1 MKLESFLVYRTQIAV
16 AVGVLLF
23 LAMPFTALGQS
34 ACDDAL
40 LQAQKSYDLGLFE
53 DIPAQLG
60 PCLGTRMSRRTAV
73 EVHSLLARAY
83 LNSDEPEKAH
93 KEVSTILRLDA
104 TFEAGSSSLFAAL
117 VSKVRRE
124 ELTTQVASVSKTNE
138 SLREA
143 PATVVVVTGD
153 EIQRRGYLD
162 LEQLLHDLPG
172 FDISRTNGDIYSI
185 IYQRGY
191 RSTVNDRL
199 LLLIDG
205 VEQNDLSTNAVYL
218 AREYPLT
225 NIDRVEIIYG
235 PASTM
240 YGANA
245 YTGVI
250 SILTKEPE
258 GLIGENKLLSVGG
271 QVTRGGYGSHYV
283 DLNLAGKDR
292 SGTLAWSVTGSF
304 ANTKERN
311 LSRFPDW
318 DATYSTI
325 DYASLMHLAGP
336 DADDFFNAG
345 KCAVPSPY
353 FQCLGTAAGQRSIE
367 LTPAGQKLVREIDSR
382 FITDHGLAFHDRARD
397 WSLFGKLRISN
408 LTLGLE
414 TWTSDEG
421 IGSANRIALVAGGT
435 AWKQTAT
442 ALYLKYSLPLER
454 LKVSV
459 FTRFQQTA
467 TDRTGSQYDY
477 LHNYASGYLNL
488 WSLVAPCQAPNDPAP
503 VSCAPA
509 TPWIEQANF
518 GNLSDQLRSE
528 ITVVYGSSERFNAVA
543 GLEFA
548 KSSIQSQFDET
559 ETGAGFFPPLEVKPQ
574 QTQHTDVGLYAQG
587 SYKPRPSLKFVFAG
601 RVSHSAITGTPGVS
615 GFGTLFTPRAGIIYM
630 PGSRRLVLKAIYSE
644 AFKDPTDFQKFGTLK
659 FVNEIPSGGLKPER
673 VKNIELSAGWE
684 RNGLSLE
691 SSLFQAHYSNVVS
704 FRLVPDCQLAG
715 CLQYENRDTIH
726 IRGLQATGRY
736 LWPGGEVWANY
747 THTAPFQQQP
757 KDLFGDPLLDE
768 TGTPILKQRVAD
780 IADDRVNAGFDSDWW
795 RGFRG
800 SLKLEYAG
808 ARKTGAGTTEPSNPY
823 QQIAAHATADAAL
836 SYRVRPNAAI
846 ELVVQNLTNKQYYD
860 PGVEFLIGAAR
871 IPQAG
876 RTVFLR
882 ASYGL
887 SLGGGQ
893 KANR

>member
-1 MKLESFLVYRTQIAV
+1 MRIVS
-16 AVGVLLF
+16 AVGVLLL

-53 DIPAQLG
+53 DVPGQLG

-191 RSTVNDRL
+191 RSTLNDRL
-199 LLLIDG
+199 LLLVDG
-205 VEQNDLSTNAVYL
+205 VEQNDLSTNIIFL
-218 AREYPLT
+218 ARQYPLT
-225 NIDRVEIIYG
+225 NIDRVEVIYG

-258 GLIGENKLLSVGG
+258 GLIGEKKAFALDG
-271 QVTRGGYGSHYV
+271 QLTSGGYGSRYV
-283 DLNLAGKDR
+283 DLNLAGKDS

-304 ANTKERN
+304 AHTKERN
-311 LSRFPDW
+311 LSSFPDW
-318 DATYSTI
+318 DATFRTI
-325 DYASLMHLAGP
+325 DYAGLMRLSGTN
-336 DADDFFNAG
+336 ADDFFNAG
-345 KCAVPSPY
+345 NCAVASPY
-353 FQCLGTAAGQRSIE
+353 FQCLGNAAGQRTIE
-367 LTPAGQKLVREIDSR
+367 LTAAGRDLVRDIDSR
-382 FITDHGLAFHDRARD
+382 FVADNGFGFNDRARD

-414 TWTSDEG
+414 SWTSNEG
-421 IGSANRIALVAGGT
+421 VGSANRVNAVSLAT
-435 AWKQTAT
+435 SWRQTFT

-454 LKVSV
+454 VKVSV
-459 FTRFQQTA
+459 FTRFQQTVS
-467 TDRTGSQYDY
+467 DRTGSEYDY
-477 LHNYASGYLNL
+477 LHSYASGNLSL
-488 WSLVAPCQAPNDPAP
+488 WSLVPPCIAPLDPQP
-503 VSCAPA
+503 VGCAPA
-509 TPWIEQANF
+509 KPWVERARF

-528 ITVVYGSSERFNAVA
+528 LTVVYGSSERFNAVA

-559 ETGAGFFPPLEVKPQ
+559 ETGAGYFPALGVKPA
-574 QTQHTDVGLYAQG
+574 QTDHTDIGLYAQG
-587 SYKPRPSLKFVFAG
+587 SYKPRPELRVVLAG
-601 RVSHSAITGTPGVS
+601 RVSHSAISGTPGVS

-684 RNGLSLE
+684 RDGLSLE
-691 SSLFQAHYSNVVS
+691 SSLFEAHYSNVVS
-704 FRLVPDCQLAG
+704 FRLVPDCQLTG
-715 CLQYENRDTIH
+715 CLQYQNRDNIG

-736 LWPGGEVWANY
+736 RWPAATVWANY
-747 THTAPFQQQP
+747 THTAPFQKAP
-757 KDLFGDPLLDE
+757 KDLFGDPLLDDA
-768 TGTPILKQRVAD
+768 GKPILQQRVAD
-780 IADDRVNAGFDSDWW
+780 IADDRVNAGIDSDWW
-795 RGFRG
+795 RGLRG
-800 SLKLEYAG
+800 SLKVEYVG
-808 ARKTGAGTTEPSNPY
+808 ARKTGVGTTEPNNPF
-823 QQIAAHATADAAL
+823 QRIAPHATADAAL
-836 SYRVRPNAAI
+836 SYRIRPNAAV
-846 ELVVQNLTNKQYYD
+846 ELVAQNLTGKQYYD
-860 PGVEFLIGAAR
+860 PGVEFVIGAAR
-871 IPQAG
+871 ILQAG

-882 ASYGL
+882 FSYGL
-887 SLGGGQ
+887 SLAGFPR
-893 KANR
+893 ANR